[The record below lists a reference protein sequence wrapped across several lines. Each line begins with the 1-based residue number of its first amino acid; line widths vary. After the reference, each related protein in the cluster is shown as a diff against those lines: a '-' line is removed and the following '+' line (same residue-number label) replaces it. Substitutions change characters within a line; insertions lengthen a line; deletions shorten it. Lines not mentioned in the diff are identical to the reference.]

1 IFGGVG
7 TVAGSIIGAFVMA
20 FLANGLSLLGLD
32 SSWVSIIRG
41 LVLIAAVA
49 FDVYNKTQ
57 GKPSITGLLLR
68 GVGVGRKK
76 KPTATEEAVETQPQG
91 IDQPAGEQVKV
102 PQA

>member
-1 IFGGVG
+1 
-7 TVAGSIIGAFVMA
+7 MA

-57 GKPSITGLLLR
+57 GRPSITGLLLR
-68 GVGVGRKK
+68 GIGIGRKK
-76 KPTATEEAVETQPQG
+76 GSTATEDAIASQPQG
-91 IDQPAGEQVKV
+91 LDKPAGEQVDKV
-102 PQA
+102 PVS